1 MLSVTFLVRAAIY
14 IEAAERGECYE
25 ESGSA
30 ASVLRTNDGHI
41 SVRAQLPEL
50 SDWSLKDIGIFRQ
63 VPGLD
68 AVKPFWMA

>member
-1 MLSVTFLVRAAIY
+1 MRNLAPPRQFFKRMV
-14 IEAAERGECYE
+14 
-25 ESGSA
+25 
-30 ASVLRTNDGHI
+30 HI
-41 SVRAQLPEL
+41 TVRAQLLEL

>member
-1 MLSVTFLVRAAIY
+1 MRKLALTREFF
-14 IEAAERGECYE
+14 ERKKD
-25 ESGSA
+25 
-30 ASVLRTNDGHI
+30 RIT
-41 SVRAQLPEL
+41 VRAQLPEL

>member
-1 MLSVTFLVRAAIY
+1 MRKPIQTRQVF
-14 IEAAERGECYE
+14 ER
-25 ESGSA
+25 
-30 ASVLRTNDGHI
+30 VKGHI
-41 SVRAQLPEL
+41 TVRSQLPEL

>member
-1 MLSVTFLVRAAIY
+1 MSKLVPPRRFFERVKSQITF
-14 IEAAERGECYE
+14 RG
-25 ESGSA
+25 
-30 ASVLRTNDGHI
+30 
-41 SVRAQLPEL
+41 QLCEL